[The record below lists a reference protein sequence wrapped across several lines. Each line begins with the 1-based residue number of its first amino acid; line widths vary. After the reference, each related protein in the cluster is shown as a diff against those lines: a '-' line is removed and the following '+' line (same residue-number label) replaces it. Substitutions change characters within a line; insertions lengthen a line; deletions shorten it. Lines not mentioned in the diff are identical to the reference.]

1 MNLCLCHLAGK
12 WRVGFAVPPP
22 GFKHHL
28 RISAFEYSR
37 EENMEISE
45 REDTQCNWNEFVYPF
60 TYILFPALRFNIC
73 WVVSGDDVIVCDS
86 HRHVAV
92 KL

>member
-1 MNLCLCHLAGK
+1 MSIVGK
-12 WRVGFAVPPP
+12 RTWKYQRGKIPNAT
-22 GFKHHL
+22 
-28 RISAFEYSR
+28 
-37 EENMEISE
+37 ENSY
-45 REDTQCNWNEFVYPF
+45 EFVYPF